1 MVLRSPILL
10 LIIRLEMVS
19 ANVLIGLCTICCGP
33 CQYPEKDWNVCL
45 PQLLYCYNTTPHQ
58 ATGETPF
65 LLMFGQEPRLP
76 VDFLLGRVPDPIN
89 GDVHEWIQEHQARL
103 QVVHEGAKE
112 RLQLAADRRKRH
124 HDKNVKEAP
133 LNDGQLVFLR
143 DLSGRGRCKI
153 QDRWKPAVYRILKAP
168 KGGGAV
174 YTIAPADDPSSVKHV
189 HRTLLKAV
197 VMAPTPSEGPAP
209 CGSPHGPEISSAEPE
224 HDSSSDSDLLFLSIG
239 APQVNVSPSYSPV
252 AVIPSSSELLLP
264 PEDRTSDVPATCTVT
279 PSAAPVPSSSLPV
292 PTTSSDTRNIVV
304 RRTARSTAGQHSN
317 IHHLPRPTGEV
328 AQGAANSISELR
340 IHTVSAFF
348 RPWD

>member
-1 MVLRSPILL
+1 MSAEVARWCQRCERCQVAKDTQPAAQSFMGHLLASRPNEILAIDYTL
-10 LIIRLEMVS
+10 LEPSRNGLE
-19 ANVLIGLCTICCGP
+19 NVLVMTDVFSKYTLAVPTRDQCAATVAQVLVTEWFSKFGVPARIHSDQGRNFESSLIQQLCRFYGI
-33 CQYPEKDWNVCL
+33 EKSHTTPYHPAGNGQCERFNRTLHNLLRTLPVSRKRDWNVCL

-76 VDFLLGRVPDPIN
+76 VDFLLGRVPDPIS

-124 HDKNVKEAP
+124 HDKKVKEAP

-153 QDRWKPAVYRILKAP
+153 QDRWKPVVYRILKAP

-197 VMAPTPSEGPAP
+197 VTAATPS
-209 CGSPHGPEISSAEPE
+209 
-224 HDSSSDSDLLFLSIG
+224 
-239 APQVNVSPSYSPV
+239 
-252 AVIPSSSELLLP
+252 
-264 PEDRTSDVPATCTVT
+264 
-279 PSAAPVPSSSLPV
+279 
-292 PTTSSDTRNIVV
+292 
-304 RRTARSTAGQHSN
+304 
-317 IHHLPRPTGEV
+317 
-328 AQGAANSISELR
+328 
-340 IHTVSAFF
+340 
-348 RPWD
+348 